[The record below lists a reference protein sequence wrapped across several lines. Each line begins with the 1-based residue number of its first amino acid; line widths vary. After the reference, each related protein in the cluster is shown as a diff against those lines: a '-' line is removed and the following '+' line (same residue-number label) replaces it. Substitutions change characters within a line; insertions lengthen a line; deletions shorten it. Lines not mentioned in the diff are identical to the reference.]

1 MSVTSLKPHQL
12 APRQRQEQIE
22 RQMKQN
28 FEQKIKIDED
38 EQAAASGMIVK
49 TDQGIE
55 FVKSTK
61 QRQAEE
67 SNE

>member
-1 MSVTSLKPHQL
+1 
-12 APRQRQEQIE
+12 
-22 RQMKQN
+22 MKQN

-61 QRQAEE
+61 QKQAEE